1 MVRRA
6 SSWAHAR
13 TVLVLGGLGF
23 AGASLISACLDHY
36 AEDWGCE
43 AAPSGSAAA
52 LRAGSG
58 EGSAAVPATTADC
71 GAAATTGEGDAGT
84 GSGSGSAA
92 MP

>member
-1 MVRRA
+1 MVGHR

-13 TVLVLGGLGF
+13 TVIALAGLGF
-23 AGASLISACLDHY
+23 AGASLVGACLDHY
-36 AEDWGCE
+36 AEDYGCE
-43 AAPSGSAAA
+43 APPAGSAAT

-58 EGSAAVPATTADC
+58 EGSAAVPASTADC
-71 GAAATTGEGDAGT
+71 GAAATGDGDAGT